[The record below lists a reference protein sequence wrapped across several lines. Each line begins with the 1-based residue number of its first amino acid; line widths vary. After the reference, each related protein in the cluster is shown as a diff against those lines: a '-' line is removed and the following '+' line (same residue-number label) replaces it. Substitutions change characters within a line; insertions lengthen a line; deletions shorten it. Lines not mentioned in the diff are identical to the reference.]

1 MDDVEE
7 GDDEVGDADSE
18 DATVIVEV
26 VDGLLPSIAVCEVDD
41 GASEVDDSKCSE
53 PFLAITI

>member
-18 DATVIVEV
+18 DATVMAEV
-26 VDGLLPSIAVCEVDD
+26 VDGLLSSDAVCEVDD